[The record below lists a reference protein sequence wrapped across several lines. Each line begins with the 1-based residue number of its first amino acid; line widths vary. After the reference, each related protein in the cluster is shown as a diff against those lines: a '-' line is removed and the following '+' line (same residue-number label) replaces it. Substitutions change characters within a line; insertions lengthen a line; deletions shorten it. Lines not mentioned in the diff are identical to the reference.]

1 MEHSEGA
8 DVPDKKFELGEYVEV
23 KDRIKLFY
31 ELYAGGRLVTSK
43 VEILTAPDGKQR
55 VMVKA
60 KAYRSVD
67 DPLPGKGT
75 SWMELPGT
83 TSFTR
88 GSEVENAET
97 SAWGRAIGS
106 LGILID
112 KSIASAN
119 EIQNKDD
126 EGRSGIGHVP
136 VAPLPP
142 VDATDGLIGTVE
154 VGKPPVDLEKRQTP
168 DGPAFGFKLKNG
180 RKSYPVLAVGPLAEA
195 LSLSGLKPDERVTV
209 YGSIDMVPWDKDG
222 KAMPPYA
229 RVNPTKVATADWILP
244 ADVTEAESVPAFS
257 ADELADI
264 E

>member
-1 MEHSEGA
+1 MA
-8 DVPDKKFELGEYVEV
+8 DKKFELGDYIEV
-23 KDRIKLFY
+23 KDRIAIFY
-31 ELYAGGRLVTSK
+31 ELYPTGRLYTADVQ
-43 VEILTAPDGKQR
+43 LTREPDDVPR
-55 VMVKA
+55 VIVKA
-60 KAYRSVD
+60 FAYRTED
-67 DPLPGKGT
+67 DTIPGVGYSWLELPGKT
-75 SWMELPGT
+75 PY
-83 TSFTR
+83 TR

-97 SAWGRAIGS
+97 SAWGRAIAS

-112 KSIASAN
+112 RSIASAQ
-119 EIQNKDD
+119 EVANKQD
-126 EGRSGIGHVP
+126 EGRSGIGHIP

-195 LSLSGLKPDERVTV
+195 LSLAGLKADERVTV

-244 ADVTEAESVPAFS
+244 SEVTEAESVPAFS

-264 E
+264 K